1 MRNVIFTSVTAI
13 ALGLAPAAQAQSTD
27 QGERLLGGLLFGAV
41 ALMALGKA
49 LENDK
54 QATTVTAKPKPKPTT
69 QTIPTTRPKPKDRS
83 WKVLPSQCF
92 DRLRTREG
100 RKGIF
105 GGRCLRQ
112 NYDSFYRL
120 PQQCRTRIETR
131 HGHPRRGYSVNC
143 LRAKEFRM
151 SSN

>member
-1 MRNVIFTSVTAI
+1 MRNLIFTSVTAI

-54 QATTVTAKPKPKPTT
+54 KATIVTTKPKPKTT
-69 QTIPTTRPKPKDRS
+69 PIPATKPKPKHRS
-83 WKVLPSQCF
+83 WKVLPAQCF
-92 DRLRTREG
+92 DRVHTGEG

-120 PQQCRTRIETR
+120 PESCRTRIETR
-131 HGHPRRGYSVNC
+131 HSHPRRGYSANC
-143 LRAKEFRM
+143 LRAKGFRM